1 MKTIWITGSKG
12 QLGTEL
18 LARQSLLKDY
28 QIFATDI
35 AELDLRDS
43 NAVND
48 FIKKIK
54 PVFIINCAAYTAV
67 DNAEQ
72 DQKNAF
78 SINRDVPAILTSAA
92 KLNNSR
98 LIHISTDYVFDGASS
113 HPYLESDA
121 TNPQTVYGKSKLDGE
136 LEVIKVKDNIVI
148 RTAWLYSA
156 HGNNFVKTM
165 LRLGIEKDEIGVVN
179 DQIGSPT
186 WAGDFAM
193 AVINLIGYSDKVPG
207 GTYHFV
213 NTGICSWYD
222 FALEIMK
229 LAGLPCKVNPL
240 KTSEYPRPAK
250 RPAYSVLSTEKIRS
264 TLNISIPGWKESLQ
278 KCLDELN

>member
-78 SINRDVPAILTSAA
+78 SINRDVPAILTSAV

-165 LRLGIEKDEIGVVN
+165 LRLGKEKDEIGVVN

-193 AVINLIGYSDKVPG
+193 AVISLIGYSDKVPG

>member
-54 PVFIINCAAYTAV
+54 PVSIINCAAYTAV

-78 SINRDVPAILTSAA
+78 SINRDVPAILTRAA

-193 AVINLIGYSDKVPG
+193 AVISLIGYSDKVPG

>member
-1 MKTIWITGSKG
+1 MKNIWITGSKG
-12 QLGTEL
+12 QLGTEI

-54 PVFIINCAAYTAV
+54 PVCIINCAAYTAV

-78 SINRDVPAILTSAA
+78 SINRDVPAILTRAA

-98 LIHISTDYVFDGASS
+98 LIHTSTDYVFDGASS

-165 LRLGIEKDEIGVVN
+165 LRLGKEKDEIGVVN

-193 AVINLIGYSDKVPG
+193 AVISLIDNLGKVPG

-222 FALEIMK
+222 FAFEIMK

-264 TLNISIPGWKESLQ
+264 TLNISIPGWKDSLQ

>member
-78 SINRDVPAILTSAA
+78 SINRDVPAILTRAA

-193 AVINLIGYSDKVPG
+193 AVISLIGYSDKVPG

>member
-193 AVINLIGYSDKVPG
+193 AVISLIGYSDKVPG

>member
-193 AVINLIGYSDKVPG
+193 AVISLIGYSDKVPG

-229 LAGLPCKVNPL
+229 RAGLPCKVNPL

-250 RPAYSVLSTEKIRS
+250 RPAYSVLSTEKIRN